1 MIKLYDYQLSG
12 NSYKV
17 RLMLSLLGLE
27 HETVWV
33 DLDNGQHKSPEFLEL
48 NSFGQVPVLT
58 DGDLIFQDAQAILV
72 YLARR
77 YGSEDWLPL
86 EPEAMSRVM
95 RWLSTTAGEIRQGP
109 EFARLYYK
117 FNVKTVNIE
126 VATQKSESI
135 LTLLDNHL
143 SDREWLE
150 LGHPTIAD
158 IACFPYVSLSPD
170 AKIYLDAYP
179 NVLSWMER
187 IKQLTGYIA
196 IA

>member
-12 NSYKV
+12 NCYKV

-27 HETVWV
+27 YETVWV
-33 DLDNGQHKSPEFLEL
+33 DLDNGEHKSPEFLEL

-58 DGDLIFQDAQAILV
+58 DGDLIFQDAQGILV

-77 YGSEDWLPL
+77 YADEDWLPL
-86 EPEAMSRVM
+86 EAEAMSRVM

-117 FNVKTVNIE
+117 FNVQTVNIE
-126 VATQKSESI
+126 VATQKSATI

-143 SDREWLE
+143 SDRAWLE
-150 LGHPTIAD
+150 LDHPTIAD

-170 AKIYLDAYP
+170 AKISLDAYP

-187 IKQLTGYIA
+187 IKELPGYIA

>member
-12 NSYKV
+12 NCYKV

-33 DLDNGQHKSPEFLEL
+33 DLDNGQHKSPEFLEF

-58 DGDLIFQDAQAILV
+58 DGDLVFQDAQAILV

-77 YGSEDWLPL
+77 YGDEEWLPL
-86 EPEAMSRVM
+86 EPEAMSRVV

-126 VATQKSESI
+126 VATQKSETI

-170 AKIYLDAYP
+170 AKISLDAYP

-187 IKQLTGYIA
+187 IKQLPGYIA

>member
-12 NSYKV
+12 NCYKV

-27 HETVWV
+27 YETVWV
-33 DLDNGQHKSPEFLEL
+33 DLDNGEHKSPEFLKL

-86 EPEAMSRVM
+86 EAEAMSRVM

-126 VATQKSESI
+126 VATQKSATI

-143 SDREWLE
+143 SDRAWLE
-150 LGHPTIAD
+150 LDHPTIAD

-170 AKIYLDAYP
+170 AKISLDAYP
-179 NVLSWMER
+179 NVVSWMER
-187 IKQLTGYIA
+187 IKQLPGYIA

>member
-12 NSYKV
+12 NCYKV

-33 DLDNGQHKSPEFLEL
+33 DLDNGEHKSPEFLEL

-58 DGDLIFQDAQAILV
+58 DGDLIFQDAQGILV

-77 YGSEDWLPL
+77 YGDEDWLPL

-126 VATQKSESI
+126 VATQKSATI

-143 SDREWLE
+143 SDRAWLE
-150 LGHPTIAD
+150 LDHPTIAD

-170 AKIYLDAYP
+170 AKISLDAYP

-187 IKQLTGYIA
+187 IKELPGYIA

>member
-12 NSYKV
+12 NCYKV

-27 HETVWV
+27 HESVWV
-33 DLDNGQHKSPEFLEL
+33 DLDNGQHKSPEFLEM

-86 EPEAMSRVM
+86 EHEAMSRVM

-117 FNVKTVNIE
+117 FNVQTVNIE
-126 VATQKSESI
+126 VATQKSETI

-150 LGHPTIAD
+150 IGHPTIAD

-170 AKIYLDAYP
+170 AKISLDAYP

-187 IKQLTGYIA
+187 IKQLPGYIA

>member
-12 NSYKV
+12 NCYKV

-117 FNVKTVNIE
+117 FNVQTVNIE
-126 VATQKSESI
+126 VATQKSETI

-170 AKIYLDAYP
+170 AKISLDAYP

>member
-12 NSYKV
+12 NCYKV

-33 DLDNGQHKSPEFLEL
+33 DLDNGEHKSPEFLEL

-58 DGDLIFQDAQAILV
+58 DGDLVFQDAQAILV

-86 EPEAMSRVM
+86 EAEAMSRVM

-126 VATQKSESI
+126 VATQKSATI

-143 SDREWLE
+143 SDRAWLE
-150 LGHPTIAD
+150 LDHPTIAD

-170 AKIYLDAYP
+170 AKISLDAYP
-179 NVLSWMER
+179 NVVSWMER
-187 IKQLTGYIA
+187 IKQLPGYIA